1 MKCTELETNAIA
13 YLDGKLSARQRET
26 MNRHLA
32 GCSACRER
40 VQGFSQ
46 VMGLLEE
53 WEAIQPSPFFSTRLA
68 ARLEEEAA
76 SRGWRETL
84 WRRWLPWPVP
94 GSVFAVAMAIVVTLA
109 VVLVR
114 YSPAPPV
121 PGSSRQAAPT
131 VTAAAGVDEVAF
143 YQDLPL
149 LEDWEVLRNFEV
161 LQELDNSRPVLR

>member
-26 MNRHLA
+26 MDRHLA
-32 GCSACRER
+32 ACSACRER

-46 VMGLLEE
+46 VMGLLGE
-53 WEAIQPSPFFSTRLA
+53 WEAIQPSPFFNTRLA

-114 YSPAPPV
+114 YSPAPPI
-121 PGSSRQAAPT
+121 PSSSRQGAQT
-131 VTAAAGVDEVAF
+131 VTLAAGVDEVAL

-161 LQELDNSRPVLR
+161 LQELDNTRPVLR

>member
-26 MNRHLA
+26 MDRHLA
-32 GCSACRER
+32 ACSACRKR
-40 VQGFSQ
+40 VRGFSQ
-46 VMGLLEE
+46 VMGLLDG
-53 WEAIQPSPFFSTRLA
+53 WEAIQPSPFFNTRLA

-131 VTAAAGVDEVAF
+131 VAVAAGVDEVAL

-161 LQELDNSRPVLR
+161 LQELDNTRPVLQ

>member
-26 MNRHLA
+26 MDRHLA

-40 VQGFSQ
+40 VQGFLQ
-46 VMGLLEE
+46 VMGLLDE

-68 ARLEEEAA
+68 ARREEEAA
-76 SRGWRETL
+76 ARGWRETL

-114 YSPAPPV
+114 
-121 PGSSRQAAPT
+121 
-131 VTAAAGVDEVAF
+131 F
-143 YQDLPL
+143 
-149 LEDWEVLRNFEV
+149 F
-161 LQELDNSRPVLR
+161 